1 MVVFYAKDISVV
13 RGVNACEEETVNEII
28 NNVPDNDEIKQVI
41 AKREEQQKFSNDQ
54 MFRQGTMEIKDEL
67 VKIRDSILTKD
78 GIVGTEKQDLFR
90 E

>member
-67 VKIRDSILTKD
+67 IKIRDSILTKD

>member
-28 NNVPDNDEIKQVI
+28 NNVPNNDEIKQVI

>member
-28 NNVPDNDEIKQVI
+28 NNVPDNEEIKQVI
-41 AKREEQQKFSNDQ
+41 AKREEQQKFSNDR

>member
-1 MVVFYAKDISVV
+1 MV

-28 NNVPDNDEIKQVI
+28 NNVPVNDEIKQVI

>member
-1 MVVFYAKDISVV
+1 MV

-67 VKIRDSILTKD
+67 IKIRDSILTKD